1 MIQFVL
7 GLMASLIFMENAR
20 SGSDLDKFFWR
31 SDSENT
37 ITVNVPLELPGKKST
52 YKLSASLSL
61 NTETLKE
68 SQFVEHELSPV
79 VAEFENVPSPRLYQ
93 FIHIENDDKT
103 NTPILRMISFLCSGE
118 TPIGGEALSGKLL
131 LNTDGTEEDDNH
143 IFISTGR
150 AAEDISVSHESK
162 LRSKIFDRFLEIY
175 EERALNIL
183 QENDSAEIYIPDIL
197 AGLSG
202 NRKTSVERNLFSIFF
217 KQTNSSVN
225 GCSGKFVNIMQDLL
239 IENVAKEKALAGV
252 EVRKKLFS
260 DKYKLKVNL

>member
-7 GLMASLIFMENAR
+7 GLMISFISMESAR
-20 SGSDLDKFFWR
+20 SASDLGKLFWR
-31 SDSENT
+31 SESDKT
-37 ITVNVPLELPGKKST
+37 VTVNVPLELPGKKSA
-52 YKLSASLSL
+52 YKLSSSLGL
-61 NTETLKE
+61 KTETLKE
-68 SQFVEHELSPV
+68 AQFIEHELSPV
-79 VAEFENVPSPRLYQ
+79 VAEFENIPSPRLYQ

-103 NTPILRMISFLCSGE
+103 NVPVLRMISFLCSGE
-118 TPIGGEALSGKLL
+118 TPVGGEALSGKLL
-131 LNTDGTEEDDNH
+131 INSDGNDQDDKH

-162 LRSKIFDRFLEIY
+162 LRSKIFDRFLDLY

-183 QENDSAEIYIPDIL
+183 GENDSAEIYIPDIL

-202 NRKTSVERNLFSIFF
+202 DRKTSVERNLFSLFF

-239 IENVAKEKALAGV
+239 IENVAKEKSLAGV

-260 DKYKLKVNL
+260 DKYRLKVDL